1 MEQAGL
7 VLDEVD
13 PKNRVHEGN
22 CVVPLP
28 SAPLCVGLLQV
39 NLITSKVFCM
49 DFIDGFK
56 ISDIE
61 WLDHF
66 NIDRTQLLHRL
77 VEAFSQ
83 QVKTH
88 TVKFCA
94 GEEGGWGVGR
104 ATKVNTTEQNRDC
117 FLQCADRRRSIL
129 QTFNLRIVRWDTR
142 RKCQ

>member
-1 MEQAGL
+1 MLKELNFEEEAKNLQLVHRNLCGAGL
-7 VLDEVD
+7 VLDEVH

-28 SAPLCVGLLQV
+28 SAPLCVGLPSDV

-83 QVKTH
+83 QVKIH
-88 TVKFCA
+88 TVNLLR
-94 GEEGGWGVGR
+94 GRRVGGGR
-104 ATKVNTTEQNRDC
+104 ETKVKTTEQ
-117 FLQCADRRRSIL
+117 
-129 QTFNLRIVRWDTR
+129 
-142 RKCQ
+142 RKIRHQ